1 MSHTMAIEYV
11 IRNSEG
17 EEVARFQDPSEAR
30 RYDRVL
36 TAAEQLFDL
45 FRGIPALAGVD
56 ESVMDEVSFQI
67 AKRSGDILPILSKI
81 GREKIPAIRN
91 EQQGKGSSFFQ
102 ADGEQSEG
110 SVRSSVRE
118 ARKKVA

>member
-36 TAAEQLFDL
+36 TAAEQLFDM
-45 FRGIPALAGVD
+45 FRGIPALSGVED
-56 ESVMDEVSFQI
+56 SVMDEVSFQI
-67 AKRSGDILPILSKI
+67 AKRSGDVIPILSKI
-81 GREKIPAIRN
+81 GREKTPQLRN
-91 EQQGKGSSFFQ
+91 ERKG
-102 ADGEQSEG
+102 GEPAVPAREETDG
-110 SVRSSVRE
+110 SVRTPARE
-118 ARKKVA
+118 SRKKVA